1 MNHVCGTCTINQ
13 NAKMKNL
20 GTTYSTCIIYTCI
33 FICGKTDVSIKYMQ
47 LIFVCVC
54 IMYSNQRCDV
64 NACLVNKFPRTNKFS
79 EELSHMSSFCDHTF
93 WLFC

>member
-33 FICGKTDVSIKYMQ
+33 FICGKTAVSIKYM
-47 LIFVCVC
+47 
-54 IMYSNQRCDV
+54 
-64 NACLVNKFPRTNKFS
+64 
-79 EELSHMSSFCDHTF
+79 
-93 WLFC
+93 